1 MRIPMFSE
9 QIVKFGYIKDF
20 TCANFI
26 WDKIKS
32 KRWEWEELD
41 NEFRNDRNQILT
53 NFRYVAHK

>member
-1 MRIPMFSE
+1 M
-9 QIVKFGYIKDF
+9 Y
-20 TCANFI
+20 FI

-32 KRWEWEELD
+32 KKWEWEELD